1 MAKMTKDK
9 RRRIEEIVLATMS
22 KLDKTGENSAR
33 YQKMMSGMTDAQFEA
48 WVKRFATDEDAHFYL
63 AVLPFRNE
71 PTLDDVE
78 AAAKVTG
85 TQLHQYVYFRHDG
98 AKDNPVRTAV
108 RVPVGLT
115 AH

>member
-1 MAKMTKDK
+1 MATMTREK
-9 RRRIEEIVLATMS
+9 RKRIEALILDVMA
-22 KLDKTGENSAR
+22 KLDKTGENAVQ
-33 YQKMMSGMTDAQFEA
+33 YKKQMAAMSDVQFET
-48 WVKRFATDEDAHFYL
+48 WMKKLDTHEDEHFYL
-63 AVLPFRNE
+63 AVLPYKNE
-71 PTLDDVE
+71 PTLDQVE

-98 AKDNPVRTAV
+98 AKGDPVRTAK

>member
-1 MAKMTKDK
+1 MAMNSSK
-9 RRRIEEIVLATMS
+9 RKRIEALVLEVMN
-22 KLDKTGENSAR
+22 KLDRTGENAKR
-33 YQKMMSGMTDAQFEA
+33 YQAQFKEMSDAQFEA
-48 WVKRFATDEDAHFYL
+48 WAKKLSTDEDHHFYL
-63 AVLPFRNE
+63 AVLPYHNE

-85 TQLHQYVYFRHDG
+85 TKLHQYVYFRHDG

-108 RVPVGLT
+108 KVPVGLT

>member
-1 MAKMTKDK
+1 MTMNSSK
-9 RRRIEEIVLATMS
+9 RKRIEELVLEVMR
-22 KLDKTGENSAR
+22 KLDRTGENAKR
-33 YQKMMSGMTDAQFEA
+33 YEAQFKAMSDTQFEA
-48 WVKRFATDEDAHFYL
+48 WVKKLESDDDFHFYL
-63 AVLPFRNE
+63 SVLPYKNE

-98 AKDNPVRTAV
+98 AKDNPVRSAV

>member
-1 MAKMTKDK
+1 MAAMTRDK
-9 RRRIEEIVLATMS
+9 RKRIEAIVLEVMG
-22 KLDKTGENSAR
+22 KLDRSGENVAR
-33 YQKMMSGMTDAQFEA
+33 YKKMMSGMNDVQFEA
-48 WVKRFATDEDAHFYL
+48 WVKKFDSDEDFHFYL
-63 AVLPFRNE
+63 AVLPYKNE

-78 AAAKVTG
+78 AAARVTG

-108 RVPVGLT
+108 KVPVGLT

>member
-1 MAKMTKDK
+1 MAGMTRDK
-9 RRRIEEIVLATMS
+9 RKRIEQIVLDVMG
-22 KLDKTGENSAR
+22 KLDRSGENTVR
-33 YQKMMSGMTDAQFEA
+33 YKKLMDSMNDAQFET
-48 WVKRFATDEDAHFYL
+48 WMKKFATDEDTHFYL
-63 AVLPFRNE
+63 AVLPYKNE

-108 RVPVGLT
+108 KVPVGLT

>member
-1 MAKMTKDK
+1 MAGLTRDKRKRIEGIVLDVMTK
-9 RRRIEEIVLATMS
+9 
-22 KLDKTGENSAR
+22 LDRSGSNTER
-33 YQKMMSGMTDAQFEA
+33 YKKMMGEMSDSQFET
-48 WVKRFATDEDAHFYL
+48 WVKQFATDEDQHFYL
-63 AVLPFRNE
+63 AVLPYKNE

-108 RVPVGLT
+108 KVPVGLT